1 MSTSKRPSVLIVNDD
16 PSSLLALSGLL
27 SQWADEIGYTIV
39 TANSGKTA
47 LREVLLREFA
57 VILLDVNM
65 PEMDGFETAAAIQSR
80 PRSAGIPIIFITAF
94 MADEVSKL
102 NAYRH
107 QAADF
112 LFSPIIPQ
120 VLRAKIAI
128 FVALAA
134 KTEQLSLQ
142 TEALTRQSNA
152 IADANAKLVV
162 EIREREVAEHSN
174 RAKDDFLAMLS
185 HELRNPLAAIKNAGS
200 ILQMP
205 GISKEAAARAQVII
219 ARQTANLRDIANE
232 IMELSRALSGKI
244 KLNLRRVNLSEVVTG
259 YLDALVD
266 SGRSGNHQIT
276 VRAASAWIDGDV
288 ERLNQIVG
296 HLVKNAFKYTPAG
309 GSVVICVE
317 AGPVDAVLT
326 VKDTGAG
333 IAPETLPR
341 IFDIFFQASVS
352 LDRSLGG
359 LGIGLSMVH
368 SLVALHG
375 GTVSAHSDGI
385 GQGSTFTVRIPVV
398 GQLSNTSQSHV
409 GPTGAHTDDIIV
421 SR

>member
-1 MSTSKRPSVLIVNDD
+1 MFTSKRPSILIVNDD
-16 PSSLLALSGLL
+16 PASLLALSGLL
-27 SQWADEIGYTIV
+27 SQWADEVGYTIV

-47 LREVLLREFA
+47 LREVLLRQFA

-65 PEMDGFETAAAIQSR
+65 PEMDGFETAAAIKSR

-94 MADEVSKL
+94 MADEISKL

-112 LFSPIIPQ
+112 LFSPVIPQ
-120 VLRAKIAI
+120 VLRSKVSI

-142 TEALTRQSNA
+142 TEALTRQSLA
-152 IADANAKLVV
+152 IADANAKLVL
-162 EIREREVAEHSN
+162 EIRERKVAEHSN
-174 RAKDDFLAMLS
+174 QAKDDFLAMLS

-200 ILQMP
+200 VLEMP

-219 ARQTANLRDIANE
+219 ARQAANLRDIVNE
-232 IMELSRALSGKI
+232 IMELSRVLSGKI
-244 KLNLRRVNLSEVVTG
+244 QLNRRLVDLSEVVKSH
-259 YLDALVD
+259 LDGLVA
-266 SGRSGNHQIT
+266 SGRGVSCQMT
-276 VRAASAWIDGDV
+276 VRSATAWIDGDV

-296 HLVKNAFKYTPAG
+296 HLVENAFKYTPPG

-326 VKDTGAG
+326 VKDSGAG
-333 IAPETLPR
+333 ISPEMLPN

-359 LGIGLSMVH
+359 LGIGLSMVQ

-385 GQGSTFTVRIPVV
+385 GQGSTFTIRIPVV
-398 GQLSNTSQSHV
+398 PQLSDTSPSQV
-409 GPTGAHTDDIIV
+409 GRQAALVQIMNQ
-421 SR
+421 